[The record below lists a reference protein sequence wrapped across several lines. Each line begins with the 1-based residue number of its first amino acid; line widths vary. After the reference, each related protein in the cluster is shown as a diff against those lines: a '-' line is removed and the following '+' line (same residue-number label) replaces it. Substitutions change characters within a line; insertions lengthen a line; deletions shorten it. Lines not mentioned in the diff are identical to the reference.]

1 LEWAGTPTARA
12 EARQSGIPRPDTGE
26 LFSSSAHFEQVAGR
40 FERGPR
46 IALSPDWTPVCPAP
60 PRAPTPCRQENLRS
74 LVGNSKLRGGG
85 IMYNDYFGFKE
96 SPFSLSPN
104 PSFFYANSVYR
115 EAYASLRYAAE
126 AKKGF
131 IAVTGEVGTGKTTL
145 LRKLM
150 GDLEKTTRSAFVFN
164 TNLTFEELLRVI
176 LYDLGLSTASR
187 DKLGLLEELNA
198 YLVEQLKNGYVV
210 CLLIDEAQNLSDES
224 LEGLTLLSNFETN
237 HEKLLQIVLM
247 GQPEL
252 KEKLDRPH
260 LRQLKQRIAIH
271 CEITPLEAQEIGSYI
286 DFRLRAAGYE
296 GEDIFHPEAVRQIA
310 FYSKGIPRLINALC
324 DNALLIAFAASRRTV
339 SADLII
345 EAARDLRLAS
355 DAEMI
360 APKNSAE
367 PALSHGR
374 DRAFAAEA
382 ARWTT
387 RRNSRRKRRL
397 GTGLFFALIVVVI
410 GAALSDPQSLVTMAG
425 RFLHLLAPQ
434 ESSERPAEPGRETA
448 PPKIQVEV
456 ASAEAKKT
464 DAGSKP
470 GSEHIVIQYGSTIYE
485 IAIAKYGTH
494 AVLGMDL
501 IKEFNPTIINLN
513 SVAAGQKL
521 LVPALT
527 LESLARRQEDGSY
540 HLIVA
545 AFLSRREADEFARR
559 VFTAG
564 YGATTT
570 AKRVSNDLLLQRVEI
585 TGLNNL
591 EEAGKTLETAVKRGW
606 ITR

>member
-1 LEWAGTPTARA
+1 
-12 EARQSGIPRPDTGE
+12 
-26 LFSSSAHFEQVAGR
+26 
-40 FERGPR
+40 
-46 IALSPDWTPVCPAP
+46 
-60 PRAPTPCRQENLRS
+60 
-74 LVGNSKLRGGG
+74 
-85 IMYNDYFGFKE
+85 MYNDYFGFKE

-176 LYDLGLSTASR
+176 LYDLGLPTASR

-210 CLLIDEAQNLSDES
+210 CLLIDEAQSLSDES

-252 KEKLDRPH
+252 KGKLDRPH

-355 DAEMI
+355 DA
-360 APKNSAE
+360 KNSAE
-367 PALSHGR
+367 PAPSHGR
-374 DRAFAAEA
+374 DQAFAAEA
-382 ARWTT
+382 ARWKTH
-387 RRNSRRKRRL
+387 RNSGRKGRL
-397 GTGLFFALIVVVI
+397 GTGLFFALAVVVVV
-410 GAALSDPQSLVTMAG
+410 AALSDPQGLATMAG
-425 RFLHLLAPQ
+425 RILNVLAPQ
-434 ESSERPAEPGRETA
+434 QSSERPAEPGRETA
-448 PPKIQVEV
+448 RPKIQVEV

-470 GSEHIVIQYGSTIYE
+470 GSELIVIQYGSTIYE

-501 IKEFNPTIINLN
+501 IKEFNPAIINLN

-527 LESLARRQEDGSY
+527 LESLARRQEDGSH

-545 AFLSRREADEFARR
+545 AFLGRREADEFARR
-559 VFTAG
+559 VVAAG

-585 TGLNNL
+585 TGLNSL

-606 ITR
+606 ITP